1 MKSLTNMMRDGS
13 VEHEPSSRRSSMFSS
28 AVNEMLNLI
37 VDFRV
42 SFEGYFVVVGDIV
55 FFGNLTEL

>member
-1 MKSLTNMMRDGS
+1 MMRDGS
-13 VEHEPSSRRSSMFSS
+13 VEHEPCSRRSSMFSS